1 MDYIDG
7 HREEERA
14 DPELA
19 EQAEE
24 RRLEIQAQARDR
36 IEELADNRR
45 NARKRVIEHDN
56 DEDEDDHEME
66 VVYAE

>member
-7 HREEERA
+7 HREEEKA

-24 RRLEIQAQARDR
+24 RRVEIQAQARDR
-36 IEELADNRR
+36 IQELADSRR
-45 NARKRVIEHDN
+45 NARKQVIEDN
-56 DEDEDDHEME
+56 DDEDDDEHDME